1 MSRLKRF
8 AWFIAGLTAVALVV
22 TLGTENRAIAQAVRA
37 ALVRN
42 QDEPGRNPYFETRG
56 DSVCASG
63 ACSLTF
69 SAVPAGQ
76 RLVVTFVST
85 GYSSFAPPPSFVI
98 LETPNKHVQWFQTFQ
113 TDSTSSYMSS
123 PVVAYYE
130 AGETPVLLCGVAG
143 GSSGLS
149 GTLSGYYISL
159 P

>member
-1 MSRLKRF
+1 MKRLKRCMWI
-8 AWFIAGLTAVALVV
+8 AAGLAALSMVIA
-22 TLGTENRAIAQAVRA
+22 LGTETRAIAQAVRA

-56 DSVCASG
+56 DSVCVSG
-63 ACSLTF
+63 ACTLTF
-69 SAVPAGQ
+69 SPVPAGQ
-76 RLVVTFVST
+76 RLVLTFLST
-85 GYSSFAPPPSFVI
+85 GYSSFAPPPRFIV
-98 LETPNKHVQWFQTFQ
+98 LETPNKHVQWFQTFM
-113 TDSTSSYMSS
+113 TDSASSYMSS

-143 GSSGLS
+143 GTTGLS